1 MSDDGINYYERL
13 HVSPNADEAVIKAA
27 YRELMKR
34 HHPDHKGNATTA
46 QAINDAYAVLSRPN
60 ARAKYD
66 EKRRKLQGRRV
77 GSFVITDV
85 LAEGGFGITYKG
97 KHHLTGKPVCVK
109 QSHETSPEL
118 NAILIHETNAIWDLR
133 HHGLPT
139 MRDLIQ
145 MDDNSLLLV
154 MSFVEGMNLAELV
167 EKVGRIPPIHVG
179 WIIDR
184 VLNVLSFLHRHEIA
198 HGDMKPQ
205 NMMVQPV
212 PHTITLVDFGLAM
225 VNPGRNSRALGY
237 TEHFASPEQLAGGP
251 LIAESDLYSLGIVIL
266 YLLCGGD
273 LYKVKSRRIPNDVPA
288 PMRDYISRLLR
299 LDIRERPNWEE
310 RPNPWD
316 AWRQVR
322 EDAFGARHTKYEP
335 LPGL

>member
-1 MSDDGINYYERL
+1 VKNHYQTL
-13 HVSPNADEAVIKAA
+13 HVSPGADPEVIKAA
-27 YRELMKR
+27 YRALMLKY
-34 HHPDHKGNATTA
+34 HPDRNGGSTA
-46 QAINDAYAVLSRPN
+46 QATELTQAYDVISKASSRV
-60 ARAKYD
+60 RYD
-66 EKRRKLQGRRV
+66 EKRRELKGRQV
-77 GSFVITDV
+77 GSFLITDV
-85 LAEGGFGITYKG
+85 IAEGGFGVTYKG

-109 QSHETSPEL
+109 QPHETSPEL
-118 NAILIHETNAIWDLR
+118 NAIMVHETNAIWDLR
-133 HHGLPT
+133 HHGLPV
-139 MRDLIQ
+139 MRDLIE
-145 MDDNSLLLV
+145 MPDDSLLLV

-167 EKVGRIPPIHVG
+167 EKIGRIPPKHVG

-184 VLNVLSFLHRHEIA
+184 TLNVLAFLHRHEIA

-205 NMMVQPV
+205 NMMVQPI

-225 VNPGRNSRALGY
+225 VNPGRRSRAMGY

-273 LYKVKSRRIPNDVPA
+273 LRKVKSRRIPSDVPG
-288 PMRDYISRLLR
+288 PMREYISRLLC
-299 LDIRERPNWEE
+299 LDIEERPNWEE

-322 EDAFGARHTKYEP
+322 EDSFGDKHTKYEP
-335 LPGL
+335 IPGL